1 MLGTLRGSYLAPML
15 GTATILVLSLAGAGA
30 GAGLTAF
37 AISLR
42 LLRKQA
48 STTRLVADLWKGYK
62 QLPDLV
68 ATQARLIRNAQ
79 WMEETAERLGG
90 RIESLAKELAGWQ
103 EETRAIGQ
111 EAVAGA
117 IRSAE
122 TLAMVQSLE
131 KQAIERL
138 ITREEVSEAF
148 AELARIEEQRLRQAA
163 AARQAEPAVRPVPSL
178 GMGAGDPWATSAA
191 GAPADPQTLLRE
203 ITEMNARLRERLQQA
218 EG

>member
-15 GTATILVLSLAGAGA
+15 GTATILALSLASAGAGA
-30 GAGLTAF
+30 GFTAF

-42 LLRKQA
+42 LLRKQT
-48 STTRLVADLWKGYK
+48 SMTRLVADLWEGYK

-68 ATQARLIRNAQ
+68 STQAKLIRSAQ
-79 WMEETAERLGG
+79 WMEETTERLGA
-90 RIESLAKELAGWQ
+90 RTESLAKDLRAWQ

-111 EAVAGA
+111 ETAAGA
-117 IRSAE
+117 ARSAE
-122 TLAMVQSLE
+122 ALAMVQSLE
-131 KQAIERL
+131 KQAVERL

-163 AARQAEPAVRPVPSL
+163 AARQAEPAVRPVSSL
-178 GMGAGDPWATSAA
+178 GIGAGDPWGTSAA
-191 GAPADPQTLLRE
+191 GAPTDAQTLLRE